1 MPPLAHASHA
11 AAQAVR
17 SASAGGELRRK
28 PPRRSRSAAHKEGA
42 GRIGRQA
49 LTASHAEASAGEL
62 ACAGSWRVASDSWAP
77 PPPPLKSSG
86 GGAHALAS
94 TMHSPGKGWGQGQ
107 GWGSVWTWQGV
118 GLGLGLGLGSGL
130 DLQPA
135 RSTPHRRCRSLR
147 GEPRRARCSSARHAR
162 QSSPTS
168 LCPRTPP
175 RRLPRT
181 AGRVQRRPSPS
192 CAPAPQH
199 AGPPFP
205 AAVARLGGAPR
216 RWQPPGH
223 GNLLP
228 G

>member
-1 MPPLAHASHA
+1 MGTSTPRPRSAAAMASMREKALPQSARGTSTLPPLAHASHA

-62 ACAGSWRVASDSWAP
+62 ACAGSWRMASDSWAP

-107 GWGSVWTWQGV
+107 G
-118 GLGLGLGLGSGL
+118 
-130 DLQPA
+130 
-135 RSTPHRRCRSLR
+135 
-147 GEPRRARCSSARHAR
+147 
-162 QSSPTS
+162 
-168 LCPRTPP
+168 
-175 RRLPRT
+175 
-181 AGRVQRRPSPS
+181 
-192 CAPAPQH
+192 
-199 AGPPFP
+199 
-205 AAVARLGGAPR
+205 
-216 RWQPPGH
+216 
-223 GNLLP
+223 
-228 G
+228 